1 MILIMIFS
9 VGMMFIM
16 PSMMSNLDPEQKEQ
30 MKKQMEAQQDP
41 TKMLSQLWGEMSGG
55 GAGAGAGAG
64 AGGTKEISEKKVG
77 RKQRLKRE

>member
-55 GAGAGAGAG
+55 AGVAGAG
-64 AGGTKEISEKKVG
+64 AGGTKEISEKKVV
-77 RKQRLKRE
+77 RKQTRLKRE